1 MVYSPHEISPQ
12 WNIPSWFIAPMEKTS
27 FYERLSF
34 EVVTVMIKDEKIQY
48 KRYNVNQN
56 YFYALRE
63 VDKSNIPV
71 VFEEF
76 EMVYIFLLLFSF
88 H

>member
-1 MVYSPHEISPQ
+1 
-12 WNIPSWFIAPMEKTS
+12 
-27 FYERLSF
+27 
-34 EVVTVMIKDEKIQY
+34 MIKDEKIQY

-63 VDKSNIPV
+63 VDKSNIPA

-76 EMVYIFLLLFSF
+76 EMVSIFLLPLAFSIDEGSSLVKTWFLRALFLRACYI
-88 H
+88 HAIITVAQIL

>member
-1 MVYSPHEISPQ
+1 
-12 WNIPSWFIAPMEKTS
+12 MEKTS

>member
-1 MVYSPHEISPQ
+1 
-12 WNIPSWFIAPMEKTS
+12 MEKAS

>member
-1 MVYSPHEISPQ
+1 
-12 WNIPSWFIAPMEKTS
+12 
-27 FYERLSF
+27 
-34 EVVTVMIKDEKIQY
+34 MIKDEKIQY

-63 VDKSNIPV
+63 VDKINIPA

-76 EMVYIFLLLFSF
+76 EMVSIFLLLFSF

>member
-1 MVYSPHEISPQ
+1 
-12 WNIPSWFIAPMEKTS
+12 
-27 FYERLSF
+27 
-34 EVVTVMIKDEKIQY
+34 MIKDEKIQY

-63 VDKSNIPV
+63 VDKSNIPA
-71 VFEEF
+71 VFEGF

>member
-1 MVYSPHEISPQ
+1 
-12 WNIPSWFIAPMEKTS
+12 MEKTS

-63 VDKSNIPV
+63 VDKSNIPA

-76 EMVYIFLLLFSF
+76 EMVSIFLLLFSF